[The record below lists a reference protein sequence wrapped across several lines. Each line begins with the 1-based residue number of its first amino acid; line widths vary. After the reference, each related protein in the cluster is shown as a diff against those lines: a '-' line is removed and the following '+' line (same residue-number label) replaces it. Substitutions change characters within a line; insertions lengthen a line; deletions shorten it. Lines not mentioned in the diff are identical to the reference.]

1 MQAQKDKDTIQ
12 RFKEDMIR
20 RFWRFKKLR
29 FPADDPCFEEARPRG
44 LRPPVFH
51 EADAESNLL
60 IDPVLTEV
68 ERLRLIGMIPVLKR
82 HQWFRSMSSSQALTQ
97 TVFGSLAVMG
107 RLGLLAGL
115 ETEDGER
122 PFQPD
127 AHGAAHLALE
137 VEVDCLGEP
146 RPTSKD
152 VAYRGLNPVTAEC
165 KLTEEGV
172 GTCSRPTL
180 SQAAPQYC
188 DGSYTRQKRRQER
201 CYLSEIGVRYWL
213 LVPRLFQIDTEIDH
227 STCPLNATY
236 QLVRNL
242 LATCLS
248 PSGEILAGARVVL
261 LHDERNPAFRP
272 GGDGWRAYR
281 QVRNMLI
288 EPRMLQRT
296 SWQRLAQLL
305 RSEDRTTWLAEA
317 LDAKYGFLKSPSG
330 IGGGH

>member
-1 MQAQKDKDTIQ
+1 M
-12 RFKEDMIR
+12 
-20 RFWRFKKLR
+20 
-29 FPADDPCFEEARPRG
+29 
-44 LRPPVFH
+44 
-51 EADAESNLL
+51 
-60 IDPVLTEV
+60 
-68 ERLRLIGMIPVLKR
+68 
-82 HQWFRSMSSSQALTQ
+82 
-97 TVFGSLAVMG
+97 
-107 RLGLLAGL
+107 
-115 ETEDGER
+115 
-122 PFQPD
+122 
-127 AHGAAHLALE
+127 
-137 VEVDCLGEP
+137 
-146 RPTSKD
+146 
-152 VAYRGLNPVTAEC
+152 TAEC

-180 SQAAPQYC
+180 SQADPQYC

-272 GGDGWRAYR
+272 GGNGWRAYQ
-281 QVRNMLI
+281 QVRSMLI

-317 LDAKYGFLKSPSG
+317 LDAKYGFFESACG
-330 IGGGH
+330 TGGVH